1 MTFSKKMSC
10 LFNSLGFLLDVDST
24 ALRQQICDAF
34 EANVPL
40 MDGVETKDLLFLT
53 EGPDYIAHMRSRSSW
68 GGAYEIQ
75 MACILYEIRVL
86 VENRRDGTA
95 PIEFLPYGKT
105 HARTAVIY
113 WTGGH
118 YEPVSIL

>member
-1 MTFSKKMSC
+1 MSC

-34 EANVPL
+34 EANVQL

-53 EGPDYIAHMRSRSSW
+53 EGADYISRMRSTSTW

-75 MACILYEIRVL
+75 MVCILYGIRVL

-95 PIEFLPYGKT
+95 PIEFLPHGKT
-105 HARTAVIY
+105 FERTAVIY

-118 YEPVSIL
+118 YEPVSIY